1 MKNYYHILGVKPT
14 ASNDVIQKV
23 YRSISKTFHPDKYP
37 GDKDFAAEKFK
48 EINEAYSILS
58 DTNKRMAFDKSYSS
72 FLNKQNNKNIYKK
85 DKPGNAKSWSTN
97 EKLSFIN
104 KTKIGKNKKYFTK
117 YIKMCLK
124 HSDEI
129 FDVNLSSSNDHD
141 YIKISAF
148 DFFLDEIE
156 NPTTYSWYVSLQKYK
171 NIDLVQPKIFDE
183 LVNCMISSMEEV
195 ESMDSKYDY
204 DNSNI
209 RSNLRLSEND
219 TSNNIF
225 KIIFTAFFQFIFVFI
240 GLFLIYHLFLKN
252 LYS

>member
-1 MKNYYHILGVKPT
+1 
-14 ASNDVIQKV
+14 
-23 YRSISKTFHPDKYP
+23 
-37 GDKDFAAEKFK
+37 
-48 EINEAYSILS
+48 
-58 DTNKRMAFDKSYSS
+58 
-72 FLNKQNNKNIYKK
+72 
-85 DKPGNAKSWSTN
+85 
-97 EKLSFIN
+97 
-104 KTKIGKNKKYFTK
+104 
-117 YIKMCLK
+117 MCLK

-129 FDVNLSSSNDHD
+129 FDVKLSSSNDHD

-195 ESMDSKYDY
+195 ESMDSKYDF

-219 TSNNIF
+219 PSNNIF